1 MVVSNPLW
9 CLVLVRLDVRH
20 PHDAD
25 ATWRVPPFVVDGA
38 SGLGWCE
45 HLVVESTVE
54 EKQTPWLCR
63 YVDELVLAVH
73 PDHTAQR
80 PAESDQTRQT
90 LCIMAVPVSH
100 RCMECV
106 ELLTVPRQRLT
117 VNGERWYI
125 PTLP

>member
-25 ATWRVPPFVVDGA
+25 ATGRVPPFVVDGA

-63 YVDELVLAVH
+63 YVDKLVLAVH
-73 PDHTAQR
+73 SEHTAPR
-80 PAESDQTRQT
+80 PAESDQTRQAPG
-90 LCIMAVPVSH
+90 IMSIPVSH
-100 RCMECV
+100 RGMECIQ
-106 ELLTVPRQRLT
+106 LLTVPR
-117 VNGERWYI
+117 
-125 PTLP
+125 